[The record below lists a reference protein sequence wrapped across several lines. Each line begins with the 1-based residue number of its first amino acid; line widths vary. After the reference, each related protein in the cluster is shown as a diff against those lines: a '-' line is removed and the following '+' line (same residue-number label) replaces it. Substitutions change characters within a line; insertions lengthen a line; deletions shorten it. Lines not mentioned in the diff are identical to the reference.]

1 MITGGVYNARPT
13 DPNATN
19 DRARRVS
26 GECQPMNAIDLG
38 LFSSRLEAVCE
49 EMGLVLQQAAFSTNI
64 RDRLDLSCAVF
75 DRNGR
80 LCAQAAHIPVHL
92 GSMAHAMADIVGT
105 VDWAEGD
112 MVVLND
118 PFLGGTHLPDV
129 TLIAPAFSGGRL
141 VAFLANRAHHA
152 DIGAATPGSM
162 PLSRSLDEEGL
173 IIPPTFLMRKR
184 VLDES
189 LLGTILG
196 ATRNPDDSRGDF
208 FAQIS
213 ANQAGLARLGGLVA
227 GLGAAAYEAAIQ
239 ELNNYGE
246 RLARSAL
253 REVPVGVYRYEDRM
267 DDDGQG
273 TDAIP
278 IRVTIEISSK
288 RIHVDFTGTAD
299 QVPGNINCP
308 LAVTAAAVLY
318 AFRCLMPPQ
327 TPACDGAFR
336 AISLTAP
343 TGCLLNARRPAAV
356 AAGNVETSSRVV
368 DVVLGALAGA
378 VPNLIPAASQGSM
391 NNLAI
396 GSSEPSAAW
405 DYYETIG
412 GGMGA
417 GGSGGGWS
425 GVHTHMTNTL
435 NTPIEVLEARHPL
448 RVSRYALRAGSH
460 GRGER
465 QGGDGLIRALTF
477 LAPAEVTLLTERRRF
492 APWGLAGGG
501 PGARGRNR
509 LNGQDLEP
517 KVSLLVSPGDHLS
530 IETPGGGGWGA
541 EPAIRDEL
549 DVAQSRDQ
557 G

>member
-1 MITGGVYNARPT
+1 
-13 DPNATN
+13 
-19 DRARRVS
+19 
-26 GECQPMNAIDLG
+26 MNAIDLG
-38 LFSSRLEAVCE
+38 LFSSRLDAVCE

-64 RDRLDLSCAVF
+64 RDRLDFSCAVF
-75 DRNGR
+75 DRRGG

-92 GSMAHAMADIVGT
+92 GSMAYAMADIVGT

-141 VAFLANRAHHA
+141 VAFVANRAHHA
-152 DIGAATPGSM
+152 DIGAAAPGSM
-162 PLSRSLDEEGL
+162 PVSRSLDEEGL
-173 IIPPTFLMRKR
+173 IIPPTHLLRKG
-184 VLDES
+184 VLDKS
-189 LLGTILG
+189 LVGNILG
-196 ATRNPDDSRGDF
+196 ATRNPDDSRGDV

-213 ANQAGLARLGGLVA
+213 ANQFGLVRLGELVA

-239 ELNNYGE
+239 ELNDYGE

-253 REVPVGVYRYEDRM
+253 REIPVGVYRFEDRM

-278 IRVTIEISSK
+278 IRVTIEISAE
-288 RIHVDFTGTAD
+288 RIHIDFTGTAD
-299 QVPGNINCP
+299 QVLGNINCP
-308 LAVTAAAVLY
+308 LSVTAAAVLY

-343 TGCLLNARRPAAV
+343 TGCLLNARHPAAV

-396 GSSEPSAAW
+396 GSSESGAGW

-417 GGSGGGWS
+417 GVSGGGWS
-425 GVHTHMTNTL
+425 GVHTHMTNTR
-435 NTPIEVLEARHPL
+435 NTPIEVLEARYPL
-448 RVSRYALRAGSH
+448 RVSRYALRAGSS
-460 GRGER
+460 GRGAR
-465 QGGDGLIRALTF
+465 RGGDGLIRELTF

-492 APWGLAGGG
+492 EPWGLAGGG

-509 LNGQDLEP
+509 LNGHDLEP
-517 KVSLLVSPGDHLS
+517 KVSLLVSPGDRLS
-530 IETPGGGGWGA
+530 IETPGGGGWGT
-541 EPAIRDEL
+541 EPATRE
-549 DVAQSRDQ
+549 
-557 G
+557 